1 MSILEGNTVAFG
13 VTGGIA
19 AYKAAE
25 IVRELVRRG
34 GVVQVMMT
42 RGAREFLTPL
52 TLQTLSGQPVATDTF
67 DLTQESEIGHIRLAD
82 AADVLLV
89 APATANLLGK
99 LARGIADDLLST
111 VALATRAPWVV
122 APAMN
127 VHMWADERVRENL
140 ASLRAMGVAIV
151 DPAEGELA
159 CGYEGPG
166 RLADPASIVS
176 AVERALSPQDLAGRK
191 VLVTAGPTR
200 EPLDPVRF
208 LTNRSSGRMGFAITA
223 AAVRRG
229 ASVVLVSG
237 PVALETPPGARRV
250 DVATTEEMKR
260 AVDEEAAG
268 ADLVVM
274 AAAVA
279 DYRPVETVPKKIKKS
294 SGRFHLPLQRT
305 SDILS
310 DLAGREPRGFV
321 LVGFAAETNDAIEHA
336 RKKLKVKRL
345 DWIVVNDVTTPG
357 AGFDVPTNQVSL
369 LGRDGSLESWPL
381 LAKEEVA
388 DRLLTKVTA
397 VAGR

>member
-25 IVRELVRRG
+25 IVRELVRCG

-67 DLTQESEIGHIRLAD
+67 DLSQESEIGHIRLAD

-166 RLADPASIVS
+166 RLADPASILS
-176 AVERALSPQDLAGRK
+176 AVERALSPQDLAGRR

-279 DYRPVETVPKKIKKS
+279 DYRPVETVPRKIKKN

-310 DLAGREPRGFV
+310 DLAGREPRRFV

-357 AGFDVPTNQVSL
+357 AGFDVPTNQVAL

-397 VAGR
+397 GAGR